1 MDRTPNLK
9 LNAIL
14 NIIKQ
19 CCNIL
24 FPLITYPYVSRVL
37 GAANLGQYSFS
48 ESYVQYFILLAG
60 LGIPTYAIREGAR
73 IRNDKGAIEKFC
85 SELFSINVLSLLA
98 SLCIELII
106 LFNVS
111 RFDTVKVIILLLT
124 INAISGTLGR
134 DWINSIY
141 EDYVYLSL
149 RYTIFQVLAAVLIF
163 IFVKSPDDLL
173 HYVLIM
179 VFANSSGYILNIFH
193 TQKYVP
199 LRFTFHFN
207 TKKHLKPILLL
218 FASSVAVTIY
228 IKSDITMLGFLDT
241 DKNVGIYTLTSKI
254 YSIVKTLLNA
264 LITVSIPRLSLYL
277 GTENE
282 DQFSSLAS
290 KLRDV
295 LFTFVLP
302 AAVGMFMLSAD
313 IIRLIGGQEYSSGH
327 ISLQLL
333 SVALI
338 FAVFGAYYSQ
348 ALLIPMRFDHIF
360 TIATIISA
368 VINIS
373 LNFIMIPLFGISGA
387 AFTTVIAEGIVCLIC
402 KLYFDKNIELPIF
415 MNEKNMLS
423 ILLGCIAISGTC
435 YYTQRFIVSYVPLLI
450 VSILAS
456 ITIYVIILLICKNET
471 ILWGFDVLRHK
482 RHHIK

>member
-9 LNAIL
+9 LNAVL

-48 ESYVQYFILLAG
+48 ESFVQYFILLAG

-73 IRNDKGAIEKFC
+73 IRNDKAAIEKFC

-106 LFNVS
+106 LFNVA
-111 RFDTVKVIILLLT
+111 RFNPVRVIILLLT

-134 DWINSIY
+134 DWINAIY
-141 EDYVYLSL
+141 EDYIYLSI
-149 RYTIFQVLAAVLIF
+149 RYSTFQILAAIFIF
-163 IFVKSPDDLL
+163 IFVKTPDDLL

-179 VFANSSGYILNIFH
+179 VFANSGGYILNIFY
-193 TQKYVP
+193 TQRYVP
-199 LRFTFHFN
+199 LQFTLHFN
-207 TKKHLKPILLL
+207 AKKHLKPVLLL
-218 FASSVAVTIY
+218 FTSSIAVTIY
-228 IKSDITMLGFLDT
+228 IKSDITMLGFLDS
-241 DKNVGIYTLTSKI
+241 DQNVGIYTLTSKI

-277 GTENE
+277 GAE
-282 DQFSSLAS
+282 DKNRFSLLAG

-295 LFTFVLP
+295 LYTFVLP
-302 AAVGMFMLSAD
+302 AAVGLFMLSAD
-313 IIRLIGGQEYSSGH
+313 VIRLIGGQEYISGYK
-327 ISLQLL
+327 SLQLL

-348 ALLIPMRFDHIF
+348 AVLIPMRFDHIF
-360 TIATIISA
+360 TIATIASA
-368 VINIS
+368 IINIT
-373 LNFIMIPLFGISGA
+373 LNLMLIPKLGIDGA
-387 AFTTVIAEGIVCLIC
+387 AITTVIAECVVCSIC
-402 KLYFDKNIELPIF
+402 KFYFNKYIKISIVTNRKNT
-415 MNEKNMLS
+415 LS
-423 ILLGCIAISGTC
+423 ILLGCIAIAGTC
-435 YYTQRFIVSYVPLLI
+435 IFYSYIFTSYIPRLI
-450 VSILAS
+450 ASILAS
-456 ITIYVIILLICKNET
+456 VLIYVIILFICKNDT
-471 ILWGFDVLRHK
+471 ILWGFHILNGK
-482 RHHIK
+482 RHHIE